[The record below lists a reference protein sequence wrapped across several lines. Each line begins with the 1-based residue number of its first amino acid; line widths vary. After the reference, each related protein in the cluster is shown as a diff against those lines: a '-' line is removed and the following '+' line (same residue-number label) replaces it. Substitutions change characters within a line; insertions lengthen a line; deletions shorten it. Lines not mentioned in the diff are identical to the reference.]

1 MVIIPCARYEMDSG
15 DPEETVLLGVWS
27 GYNFLEEVTQ
37 QLGLKIEDR
46 PTL

>member
-1 MVIIPCARYEMDSG
+1 MEKQVSNSYEMDSG
-15 DPEETVLLGVWS
+15 DAEETVLFWVCS

-37 QLGLKIEDR
+37 CLGLKIEDR